1 MQVAALRR
9 VLFDLYGTVRFP
21 DLAGLDTHDWQALD
35 AMAAAAHM
43 QPLLHVQHRG
53 DARIPGD
60 IAARWQSAFRTAAM
74 QALAREADLKACVAS
89 LTDAGLQPI
98 ALKGAWL
105 ARHAYPEP
113 AQRPMLDIDL
123 LLDPATVMAAW
134 DLLRAQGYAEVMEA
148 EMPLADILRLDKHLP
163 PLVSPRGTLV
173 ELHQRLWELPGRL
186 DHLSPAGQDNAIRAR
201 AVTVDGL
208 RYPCGEDMLIHLIV
222 HAAYSHRLDCG
233 PRVLADIDFLLR
245 QVAIDWTGFWTRA
258 ACEGWRDGARLVL
271 ELVAASRAGVTID
284 FTSDRGR
291 PVPAEVR
298 DGAIELLL
306 IDQDRRASAGVAA
319 SALKGGMGALLG
331 RMLRRR
337 TVTGEPASDAV
348 RAPGGGLR
356 WASGRAAQVMRDLST
371 SDVRRQAGNLARLS
385 RWFDA

>member
-1 MQVAALRR
+1 MQVSALRR
-9 VLFDLYGTVRFP
+9 ALFDLYGTARFP
-21 DLAGLDTHDWQALD
+21 DLAGLDARDWQALD
-35 AMAAAAHM
+35 AMAAAAHL
-43 QPLLHVQHRG
+43 QPLLHAQHRG
-53 DARIPGD
+53 DTRIPGD
-60 IAARWQSAFRTAAM
+60 IAARWQAAYRTAAL
-74 QALAREADLKACVAS
+74 QALSRDADLKACVAS

-105 ARHAYPEP
+105 ARHAYPEA

-123 LLDPATVMAAW
+123 LLDPATVMTAW

-148 EMPLADILRLDKHLP
+148 EMPLAEILRLDKHLP
-163 PLVSPRGTLV
+163 PLLSPRGTLV

-186 DHLSPAGQDNAIRAR
+186 DHLSPAGQDDAVRAR
-201 AVTVDGL
+201 AVTIDGL
-208 RYPCGEDMLIHLIV
+208 RYPCGTDMLIHLIV

-245 QVAIDWTGFWTRA
+245 REAIDWRAFWPRA
-258 ACEGWRDGARLVL
+258 AREGWRDGARLVL
-271 ELVAASRAGVTID
+271 ELVTENRAGVEID
-284 FTSDRGR
+284 FAPDAGK
-291 PVPAEVR
+291 PVPAAVR

-319 SALKGGMGALLG
+319 AALKGGPSALLG

-337 TVTGEPASDAV
+337 TVAGEPAAAAA

-356 WASGRAAQVMRDLST
+356 WASGRALQVARDLAGA
-371 SDVRRQAGNLARLS
+371 DVRRQAGNLARLS
-385 RWFDA
+385 CWFDA